1 MVKNGDYIKAAEE
14 KQKEA
19 AKRAAEEAEAARRRV
34 AQVRDAQVR
43 AELAST
49 ADESIESAKVQEAIA
64 GANTAEAEAAVKQA
78 QADADMAEAKARK
91 EKVEIVQSDVTGEK
105 WETRNKNALRIFDGS
120 WKWLKRIAFLIAVYY
135 LGKGA
140 CTAIEKNTK
149 PNPDGTTPNPIEQV
163 GEAAGRIITT
173 VPKVVNTGADAAEE
187 AKDRLEDFTTRP
199 SFLKFITEVE
209 AGSKGK
215 SWLPGARTLQ
225 ANSWNLNNPKQPL
238 SKEQLESILNTRKY
252 YKDMHNGQPMP
263 ENEFYKLVDE
273 VCPSWPKKG
282 GKPIIH
288 TRITGRN

>member
-1 MVKNGDYIKAAEE
+1 MVKNGDYVKATEERQKKAAEQAE
-14 KQKEA
+14 KD
-19 AKRAAEEAEAARRRV
+19 AEEARRRV

-49 ADESIESAKVQEAIA
+49 ADESIRSAKAQEVIA
-64 GANTAEAEAAVKQA
+64 GANTAEAQAA
-78 QADADMAEAKARK
+78 ADMAEAQAREQKARARK
-91 EKVEIVQSDVTGEK
+91 QEAEIVQSDVTGAK

-120 WKWLKRIAFLIAVYY
+120 WKWLKRIAFLLAVYY

-187 AKDRLEDFTTRP
+187 ATDRFEDFTTRP

-209 AGSKGK
+209 AGTRGK
-215 SWLPGARTLQ
+215 SWLPGVRTLQ
-225 ANSWNLNNPKQPL
+225 VNSWNSNNPKQPL

-252 YKDMHNGQPMP
+252 YKDTHNGQSMP
-263 ENEFYKLVDE
+263 ENEFYKLVDG
-273 VCPSWPKKG
+273 VCPSWPRKN
-282 GKPIIH
+282 GKVIIRS
-288 TRITGRN
+288 RISEKD